1 MIIDNYL
8 QCYKKVLTI
17 EKRRSK
23 NKPALEV
30 QQLPKISNKKNRQIV
45 LRVLQVDRQI
55 LRVD

>member
-30 QQLPKISNKKNRQIV
+30 QQLPKISNKKT
-45 LRVLQVDRQI
+45 DR
-55 LRVD
+55 